1 MNQRGLIKTLTGTV
15 VSNKMEQTIVVKV
28 PRKYKHPKYGKYV
41 ISYKK
46 YHAHDKNNEANIG
59 DEVIIS
65 NSRPIS
71 KTKKWKLSK
80 ITRKV
85 VQL

>member
-1 MNQRGLIKTLTGTV
+1 MNQRGLIKTLTGNV

-28 PRKYKHPKYGKYV
+28 PRKHKHPKYGKY
-41 ISYKK
+41 ITIYKK
-46 YHAHDKNNEANIG
+46 YYAHDKNNEANIG

-65 NSRPIS
+65 NSKPIS

-85 VQL
+85 VKL